1 LSEIR
6 ATTISDAAGTGPI
19 TLTKQSAAKAWVNFN
34 GTGTASIRDSVNV
47 ASLTDNGTGIYTLTY
62 TSSMSSTSSH
72 VPNANCEESVNGYN
86 RSATV
91 TSSSTA
97 HTDCRFFNTGTNV
110 LFDGEYGYVTTHGD
124 LA

>member
-1 LSEIR
+1 MSEIR
-6 ATTISDAAGTGPI
+6 TDTISAANGTDPV

-34 GTGTASIRDSVNV
+34 GTGTVAIRDSQGVS
-47 ASLTDNGTGIYTLTY
+47 SLSDSGVGIYTITY
-62 TSSMSSTSSH
+62 TSNMNSTSSH

-86 RSATV
+86 RSASV
-91 TSSSTA
+91 TSNNVA

-110 LFDGEYGYVTTHGD
+110 LFDGQFGYVITHGD